1 MNRQEIF
8 SHNASEWKSRVANA
22 NTIMLLTHVNPD
34 GDAIGSLIGLLSALP
49 QITNARLIPV
59 IQQPIPPYLAWLPDV
74 NKSIALDA
82 NSTWPHPDLVIAV
95 DCASSERFGGL
106 HAKHRDALQRTSMIQ
121 IDHHATN
128 TQFALQN
135 LIIPQACA
143 TCEIIT
149 EFLPYLGVT
158 ITAGIATP
166 LLLGIMTDT
175 QSFQIYDTRA
185 ETLQLGA
192 KLFAAGADHQQI
204 VQKVFRSTRLDALK
218 LASRVVS
225 EMTVVGPIVWAAVSQ
240 EMLATHQASDDESDE
255 ALQMLQRIDGFEII
269 MLIKEREQGVKISLR
284 SRNVV
289 VAAVAQKH
297 GGGGHAHAA
306 GINLPNHTIASA
318 AALLL
323 PDLQAL
329 CTDFSASTNRSA

>member
-1 MNRQEIF
+1 MNRQDIF
-8 SHNASEWKSRVANA
+8 AHNANEWKSRIANA
-22 NTIMLLTHVNPD
+22 NTIMLITHVNPD

-49 QITNARLIPV
+49 QITNARIIPV
-59 IQQPIPPYLAWLPDV
+59 IQHPIPDYLAWVPDV

-82 NSTWPHPDLVIAV
+82 NSTWPQPDLIIAV
-95 DCASSERFGGL
+95 DCASSDRFGGV
-106 HAKHRDALQRTSMIQ
+106 HTKHRDALQHTSMIQ

-192 KLFAAGADHQQI
+192 KLFAAGADHHQI
-204 VQKVFRSTRLDALK
+204 VQKVFRSTRLDALQ
-218 LASRVVS
+218 LATRVIS
-225 EMTVVGPIVWAAVSQ
+225 EMTVVGPIVWAAVSL
-240 EMLATHQASDDESDE
+240 EMLATHKASDDESDE

-269 MLIKEREQGVKISLR
+269 MLIKEREQGVKVSLR
-284 SRNVV
+284 SRNVI

-329 CTDFSASTNRSA
+329 CTDSSASTNRSA

>member
-158 ITAGIATP
+158 ITA
-166 LLLGIMTDT
+166 
-175 QSFQIYDTRA
+175 
-185 ETLQLGA
+185 
-192 KLFAAGADHQQI
+192 
-204 VQKVFRSTRLDALK
+204 
-218 LASRVVS
+218 
-225 EMTVVGPIVWAAVSQ
+225 
-240 EMLATHQASDDESDE
+240 TH
-255 ALQMLQRIDGFEII
+255 
-269 MLIKEREQGVKISLR
+269 
-284 SRNVV
+284 
-289 VAAVAQKH
+289 
-297 GGGGHAHAA
+297 
-306 GINLPNHTIASA
+306 
-318 AALLL
+318 
-323 PDLQAL
+323 
-329 CTDFSASTNRSA
+329 